1 MQSSTNYLAS
11 VEWLASRRKR
21 LTPVSSKPPKAFHSS
36 TQQAADRPKRQFH
49 ITGYVAAK
57 RQKHDM
63 ISVTSRSFAAKPG
76 AIASLNAIT
85 ARGQWLEE
93 THIDH
98 VQALLS
104 TSHPAVDGLQPS
116 CLFEPSGCQFIGTPN
131 GPFVQIL
138 NLAGNH
144 WICLSNVGCNAGHIN
159 VLYSANTR

>member
-1 MQSSTNYLAS
+1 MHSNTKQAAEAY
-11 VEWLASRRKR
+11 
-21 LTPVSSKPPKAFHSS
+21 HSS
-36 TQQAADRPKRQFH
+36 TQQATDRPKRQLHSKVH
-49 ITGYVAAK
+49 ITGYVVAK
-57 RQKHDM
+57 CRKHER
-63 ISVTSRSFAAKPG
+63 IAVTSIYFAAKPG

-85 ARGQWLEE
+85 ARGQWLED
-93 THIDH
+93 THIDN

-116 CLFEPSGCQFIGTPN
+116 CLFEASGCQFIGTPN

-159 VLYSANTR
+159 VFYSANTR